1 MIVDMFRIL
10 EVMTRHAPEIFVDKN
25 QIHSIRLINYIMF
38 VLHSVFVGK
47 LDTYI
52 EYFAG
57 RVMHRGD
64 TLAQLLAPL
73 VAILKNLY
81 EAASTLGE
89 KDNARY
95 DNLVDILRKTD
106 SFDPQLFHRLRSVVV
121 NELPPRDR
129 REAEVLEVFGKQMLE
144 EVDMLVES
152 KVVRRVSRDEAE
164 LEQEMME
171 GQADEDKLCNI
182 CYF

>member
-1 MIVDMFRIL
+1 
-10 EVMTRHAPEIFVDKN
+10 
-25 QIHSIRLINYIMF
+25 MF
-38 VLHSVFVGK
+38 VLHSVFIGK
-47 LDTYI
+47 LDSYI

-64 TLAQLLAPL
+64 TLAQFLAPL
-73 VAILKNLY
+73 VAVLKNLY

-89 KDNARY
+89 KDNSRY

-106 SFDPQLFHRLRSVVV
+106 SFDPQLFHKLRQVVV
-121 NELPPRDR
+121 NELPPRDMK
-129 REAEVLEVFGKQMLE
+129 EAQVLEVFGKQMLE

-164 LEQEMME
+164 LEKEMKE
-171 GQADEDKLCNI
+171 SQVDEEKLCNI
-182 CYF
+182 CYFLEKNTVMVPCGHTTCDKCILLHTQNR